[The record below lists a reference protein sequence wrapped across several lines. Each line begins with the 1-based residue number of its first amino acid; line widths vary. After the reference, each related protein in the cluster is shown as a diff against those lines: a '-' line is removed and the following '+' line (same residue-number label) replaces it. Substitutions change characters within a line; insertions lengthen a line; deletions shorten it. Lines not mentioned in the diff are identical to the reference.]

1 LHTVGSV
8 TYIADAK
15 EESVTRLCQSL
26 EDEHRVIEKVLDAL
40 EGEVTKVEEDGPV
53 DHDFFLRTIAFVREF
68 ADGLHH
74 QKEERLLFPKVTA
87 AGVPEEGGPVGVM
100 LTEHEHARELVR
112 QMEQFAEAAASGDET
127 ARIIITSAGRSYVA
141 LLRAHIQKEDGVLF
155 PMAEEILPEDVKE
168 ELESGFGEAEQEHPD
183 RDSAHRAWAESL

>member
-1 LHTVGSV
+1 
-8 TYIADAK
+8 
-15 EESVTRLCQSL
+15 L

-40 EGEVTKVEEDGPV
+40 EGEVTKIEADGPV
-53 DHDFFLRTIAFVREF
+53 DLEFFTQTIAFVREF

-74 QKEERLLFPKVTA
+74 QKEEQVLFPKVTA

-100 LTEHEHARELVR
+100 LTEHAHARELIG
-112 QMEQFAEAAASGDET
+112 QMEQFSEAAASGDET
-127 ARIIITSAGRSYVA
+127 ARIIITSAGQSYVT

-155 PMAEEILPEDVKE
+155 PMAEELLPEDVKE
-168 ELESGFGEAEQEHPD
+168 KLESDFKAAEQEHPD